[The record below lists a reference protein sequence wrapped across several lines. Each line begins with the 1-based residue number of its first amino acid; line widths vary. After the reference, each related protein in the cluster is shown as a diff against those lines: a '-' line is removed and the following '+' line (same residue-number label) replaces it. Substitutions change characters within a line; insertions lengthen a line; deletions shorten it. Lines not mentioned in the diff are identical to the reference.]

1 MPRGRPKG
9 SGNKPKVVK
18 EKNKLPIVKDDS
30 GEKYVDGYRGK
41 EVVQNGM
48 KEYDVLCIVRDAMRG
63 EHSRFDWIKFL
74 LDYRN
79 TTDYDAKKK
88 LIHKYAPSVVCT

>member
-9 SGNKPKVVK
+9 SKNISAIPKERK
-18 EKNKLPIVKDDS
+18 KRTTETSDEKVSDN
-30 GEKYVDGYRGK
+30 YRGK
-41 EVVQNGM
+41 ELIKDGM

-74 LDYRN
+74 LEYRN
-79 TTDYDAKKK
+79 TSEYDSKKR
-88 LIHKYAPSVVCT
+88 LIHKYAPSVVCN